1 MNYIK
6 QINAFYDRLETNSLS
21 TSAIAL
27 WHALMHINNKA
38 GWQREFSVAVSV
50 LCVKTGLSERTISNA
65 RNELK
70 QKKFIDFKSR
80 KGNKSAVYIL
90 EDLSETIA
98 RNLSYKSTDKENLQE
113 INADNSSD
121 KNSVSAINADS
132 VSGNLSYNVSDS
144 VSDNLSALNKLNE
157 TKQNETNIAAA
168 NRQANNR
175 QANFFNQ
182 YMLCFNGQ
190 PNPIQIEEI
199 NSFIDNDG
207 LTEEVICL
215 AFKKAAEAGAKYPYA
230 RAVLNSWAQKGIKTI
245 TDAQKEQEE
254 RLKKQTNNKKR
265 VEPVPDWLNSM
276 EQQSQEQKIDEKKKR
291 ELEERLKKYRKDA

>member
-98 RNLSYKSTDKENLQE
+98 HSFSYKSTDKEQLQE
-113 INADNSSD
+113 IVADNSSD
-121 KNSVSAINADS
+121 KNSVSAIISDS
-132 VSGNLSYNVSDS
+132 VSDNLSCSVSDS

-157 TKQNETNIAAA
+157 TKQNETNTAVV
-168 NRQANNR
+168 NRQT
-175 QANFFNQ
+175 NFFNQ

-199 NSFIDNDG
+199 NSFIDKDG
-207 LTEEVICL
+207 LTEELVCL
-215 AFKKAAEAGAKYPYA
+215 AFQKAAETGAKYPYA
-230 RAVLNSWAQKGIKTI
+230 RAILNSWAQKGIKTI
-245 TDAQKEQEE
+245 TDAKKEQEE

-265 VEPVPDWLNSM
+265 VEPVPDWLNSR
-276 EQQSQEQKIDEKKKR
+276 EQQSQEQKIDEKKKK
-291 ELEERLKKYRKDA
+291 ELEERLKKYKKEA